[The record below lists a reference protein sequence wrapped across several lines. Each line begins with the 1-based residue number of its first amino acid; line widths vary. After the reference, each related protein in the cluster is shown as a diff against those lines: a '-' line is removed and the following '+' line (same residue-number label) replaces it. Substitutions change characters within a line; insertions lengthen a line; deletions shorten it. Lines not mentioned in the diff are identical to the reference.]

1 MRRTPLGRTGLEIS
15 ELAFGAGV
23 TGGILIDA
31 DETIRDAV
39 LRRAV
44 LGNPD
49 FATRVI
55 GISSIAQLDAAIAA
69 LAEGPLP
76 PAAMS
81 KLEALWDSGFGPD

>member
-1 MRRTPLGRTGLEIS
+1 
-15 ELAFGAGV
+15 
-23 TGGILIDA
+23 
-31 DETIRDAV
+31 
-39 LRRAV
+39 V